1 MPAEQA
7 RTGPAPVT
15 PGTAERAPGPLG
27 GVGTVRT
34 KIVLL
39 VAGSVLAAVVVLEVG
54 RGAGVPG
61 WLTLPVTLAV
71 ALVVTQ
77 WLARGMTAPLRAMT
91 EAADRMAAG
100 DYSTVVTATGHDEVT
115 RLADAFT
122 RMAGDLDR
130 ADTTR
135 RQLLETVSHELRT
148 PLAAQRALLEN
159 LVDGVVQPDDAALQG
174 ALAQAERLSD
184 LVTDLLDLTR
194 LESGAVPLVLTHTS
208 AADLLNQAVAEAG
221 LGARDVQHRT
231 VVTPTDLEVLVDP
244 ARMSQVVG
252 NLLDNASRHSP
263 TGGTVTLH
271 VRGPGETGTSPDGSE
286 DPVPMD
292 RWRLEVVDEGP
303 GIPPDRAEAV
313 FTRYGR
319 GDDRGGGTGL
329 GLAIA
334 RWICELHGG
343 SVSAHPRPDGRPGA
357 CLRVEL
363 PVRPPSGRPVRSGV
377 DGSTE
382 RPSTGAATPGPV
394 AVPVADGPAAHAVD
408 PIFGRLWPPERVPA
422 APVQLVGAVGIG
434 AFAALVLP
442 DHDAGLGL
450 LTVLLAGGAL
460 VLWSSVRRRAAWTVV
475 SALLS
480 VGLGALVV
488 LRAADWLPV
497 LVLLVV
503 SLLVTTALTGA
514 RRLGALLLGPP
525 AWVLS
530 AVRGLPLLQRTLA
543 TTRGHRLLWPVVRTV
558 VLSAVALV
566 VFGGLFASGDAVF
579 GAWVDRLLPDVDLVL
594 ADTLVL
600 RAFLWFF
607 VAGVVLAGTYLAL
620 NPPPVE
626 RAAGPSPRTVTRP
639 WEWAVPVGAVVAVL
653 LGFLVAQASAMWG
666 GHDFVRRSTGLTY
679 AEYVHQGFAQL
690 TVATALTLGTIGL
703 AVRVAPRRTRGDR
716 ILLRGLLGTL
726 GVLTLVVV
734 ASALFRMA
742 VYQEA
747 YGYTVTR
754 VLVDLFELWLGL
766 VVVMV
771 LVAGIRL
778 SGRWVPRA
786 ALLAGASMLLV
797 LGVADPEARVAG
809 ANIERF
815 EQTGRLDLVY
825 LASLGPDATPVIAER
840 LPDDLAACVLA
851 NLRHDTDP
859 DPLWGWNLGRAR
871 AAEAVPAGSDAQS
884 PPEEGGQGCLRV
896 IGEDGR

>member
-1 MPAEQA
+1 MPAEQG
-7 RTGPAPVT
+7 RTGPAPVA
-15 PGTAERAPGPLG
+15 PGTADRAPGPLG

-34 KIVLL
+34 KIGLL
-39 VAGSVLAAVVVLEVG
+39 VAGSVLAAVVVLEAG

-194 LESGAVPLVLTHTS
+194 LESGAVPLVLTPTS
-208 AADLLNQAVAEAG
+208 AADLLTQAVAEAG

-363 PVRPPSGRPVRSGV
+363 PVRPPSGRPAGSRE

-394 AVPVADGPAAHAVD
+394 AVPVAQGPAAHAVD
-408 PIFGRLWPPERVPA
+408 PLFGRLWPPERMPA

-450 LTVLLAGGAL
+450 LTVLLAGGA
-460 VLWSSVRRRAAWTVV
+460 WCSGPRCA
-475 SALLS
+475 
-480 VGLGALVV
+480 
-488 LRAADWLPV
+488 
-497 LVLLVV
+497 
-503 SLLVTTALTGA
+503 GA
-514 RRLGALLLGPP
+514 RP
-525 AWVLS
+525 
-530 AVRGLPLLQRTLA
+530 
-543 TTRGHRLLWPVVRTV
+543 
-558 VLSAVALV
+558 
-566 VFGGLFASGDAVF
+566 
-579 GAWVDRLLPDVDLVL
+579 
-594 ADTLVL
+594 
-600 RAFLWFF
+600 
-607 VAGVVLAGTYLAL
+607 
-620 NPPPVE
+620 
-626 RAAGPSPRTVTRP
+626 GPSSARCSAWGWAPSSSYGRPSGCPCSCSSSWACSSPRPSR
-639 WEWAVPVGAVVAVL
+639 VPVGWVRCSWGPRPGCSRRCADCPCCSGPWRPPAAT
-653 LGFLVAQASAMWG
+653 GCCGRSCARSCCRRWPSWSSAGCSPRATPSSGPGWTG
-666 GHDFVRRSTGLTY
+666 CCPTSTWSWPTPWCCAPSCGSSSPVWCSPGPTWRST
-679 AEYVHQGFAQL
+679 
-690 TVATALTLGTIGL
+690 
-703 AVRVAPRRTRGDR
+703 RPR
-716 ILLRGLLGTL
+716 
-726 GVLTLVVV
+726 
-734 ASALFRMA
+734 
-742 VYQEA
+742 
-747 YGYTVTR
+747 
-754 VLVDLFELWLGL
+754 W
-766 VVVMV
+766 
-771 LVAGIRL
+771 
-778 SGRWVPRA
+778 SGPPPPRH
-786 ALLAGASMLLV
+786 
-797 LGVADPEARVAG
+797 
-809 ANIERF
+809 
-815 EQTGRLDLVY
+815 GR
-825 LASLGPDATPVIAER
+825 
-840 LPDDLAACVLA
+840 
-851 NLRHDTDP
+851 
-859 DPLWGWNLGRAR
+859 
-871 AAEAVPAGSDAQS
+871 
-884 PPEEGGQGCLRV
+884 
-896 IGEDGR
+896 

>member
-1 MPAEQA
+1 MRAERPGPISDQGAPAA
-7 RTGPAPVT
+7 AD
-15 PGTAERAPGPLG
+15 RAPGPLG

-34 KIVLL
+34 KIGLL
-39 VAGSVLAAVVVLEVG
+39 VAGSILAAVVVLEAG

-77 WLARGMTAPLRAMT
+77 WLARGMTAPLRQMT

-100 DYSTVVTATGHDEVT
+100 DYGTVVTAPGHDEVA
-115 RLADAFT
+115 RLAAAFT
-122 RMAGDLDR
+122 RMADDLDR

-174 ALAQAERLSD
+174 ALGQAERLSD

-194 LESGAVPLVLTHTS
+194 LEAGAVPLELAPTRVT
-208 AADLLNQAVAEAG
+208 DLLGQAVAEAG
-221 LGARDVQHRT
+221 IGTRAVKHRT
-231 VVTPTDLEVLVDP
+231 DVTPADLEVLVDP
-244 ARMSQVVG
+244 ARMTQVVG
-252 NLLDNASRHSP
+252 NLLDNATRHSP
-263 TGGTVTLH
+263 AGGTVTLH
-271 VRGPGETGTSPDGSE
+271 VRGPGAPGVAPGRP
-286 DPVPMD
+286 DPVAPD
-292 RWRLEVVDEGP
+292 HWCLEVLDEGP
-303 GIPPDRAEAV
+303 GIPLEQAEAV

-357 CLRVEL
+357 CLRVVL
-363 PVRPPSGRPVRSGV
+363 PVRPPSGRASTPRE
-377 DGSTE
+377 DGRTD
-382 RPSTGAATPGPV
+382 RTPTGAVARRPV
-394 AVPVADGPAAHAVD
+394 PVPVASAEPGGHAVD
-408 PIFGRLWPPERVPA
+408 SLFGALWPRETVRA
-422 APVQLVGAVGIG
+422 APVQLVVSVAVG
-434 AFAALVLP
+434 ALAALVLP
-442 DHDAGLGL
+442 DHDLGLGL
-450 LTVLLAGGAL
+450 LLVLLAGGAL
-460 VLWSSVRRRAAWTVV
+460 VLWSSVRRRSAWTIV
-475 SALLS
+475 SAVLS
-480 VGLGALVV
+480 VGLGALIV
-488 LRAADWLPV
+488 LRAAEWLPV

-503 SLLVTTALTGA
+503 GLLVTTALTGA
-514 RRLGALLLGPP
+514 ERLGALLLGPP

-530 AVRGLPLLQRTLA
+530 GVRGLPLLQRTVA
-543 TTRGHRLLWPVVRTV
+543 TTRGHRLLWPVARTTG
-558 VLSAVALV
+558 LSLVALV

-579 GAWVDRLLPDVDLVL
+579 GAWVDRLVPDVDLAL

-620 NPPPVE
+620 NPLPVDRLTAADPRPVA
-626 RAAGPSPRTVTRP
+626 RA
-639 WEWAVPVGAVVAVL
+639 WEWAVPVGVVVAVL
-653 LGFLVAQASAMWG
+653 LGFLLAQASAMWG

-690 TVATALTLGTIGL
+690 TVATALTLLTIAL
-703 AVRVAPRRTRGDR
+703 AARAAPRRTRGDR
-716 ILLRGLLGTL
+716 LLLRALLGLLGL
-726 GVLTLVVV
+726 LTLVVV
-734 ASALFRMA
+734 ASALFRMG

-766 VVVMV
+766 VVVLVM
-771 LVAGIRL
+771 VAGIRL

-786 ALLAGASMLLV
+786 ALVAGASMLLV
-797 LGVADPEARVAG
+797 LGLADPEARVAQ

-825 LASLGPDATPVIAER
+825 LSSLGPDAAPVVAER

-851 NLRHDTDP
+851 NLRHDTGA

-871 AAEAVPAGSDAQS
+871 AAAVAPPAVTL
-884 PPEEGGQGCLRV
+884 PPGEGPEDCLRV